1 LAAQGAK
8 INRRPVKVAELGG
21 CIVEVSGSVNAD
33 SVAVCGLRSLLQA
46 GKICYTISYNIGAR
60 AMNITVRK
68 IGNSEGI
75 ILPKEVLG
83 KLNLK
88 AGDKVNLVETPS
100 GYAVQPASA
109 DFERQMDIADKFM
122 DRYRFALEKLA
133 K

>member
-1 LAAQGAK
+1 
-8 INRRPVKVAELGG
+8 
-21 CIVEVSGSVNAD
+21 
-33 SVAVCGLRSLLQA
+33 
-46 GKICYTISYNIGAR
+46 
-60 AMNITVRK
+60 MNITVRK

-88 AGDKVNLVETPS
+88 AGDKVNLVETLS

>member
-1 LAAQGAK
+1 
-8 INRRPVKVAELGG
+8 
-21 CIVEVSGSVNAD
+21 
-33 SVAVCGLRSLLQA
+33 
-46 GKICYTISYNIGAR
+46 
-60 AMNITVRK
+60 MNITVRK

-88 AGDKVNLVETPS
+88 AGDKVNVVETPS
-100 GYAVQPASA
+100 GFTMQAASA

-122 DRYRFALEKLA
+122 DRYRVALEKLA